1 MIEDDGWIRELFTG
15 SHDGVFEDMVKVEVR
30 MAAARAAEAVQRAE
44 ALAAETARLAGV
56 KHWLKQHKDYAAI
69 PDATY
74 RIIGGCGRC
83 GGKGWISAFTH
94 IKGGECFA
102 CGGQG

>member
-1 MIEDDGWIRELFTG
+1 MTDEEKSAALLALFAG
-15 SHDGVFEDMVKVEVR
+15 FDQ
-30 MAAARAAEAVQRAE
+30 AASDAALVAGRAAEAARI
-44 ALAAETARLAGV
+44 AAWHR
-56 KHWLKQHKDYAAI
+56 DYAAI

-83 GGKGWISAFTH
+83 GGKGWISAFQH

>member
-1 MIEDDGWIRELFTG
+1 MTEAEQDAALLALFAGFDQETN
-15 SHDGVFEDMVKVEVR
+15 DRD
-30 MAAARAAEAVQRAE
+30 MAAARAAEAARI
-44 ALAAETARLAGV
+44 AA
-56 KHWLKQHKDYAAI
+56 WHKDYAAI
-69 PDATY
+69 PEATY

-83 GGKGWISAFTH
+83 GGKGWISAFKH

>member
-1 MIEDDGWIRELFTG
+1 MTDAEKDAALLALFAGFDQETNDRE
-15 SHDGVFEDMVKVEVR
+15 
-30 MAAARAAEAVQRAE
+30 MAAARAAEAARI
-44 ALAAETARLAGV
+44 AA
-56 KHWLKQHKDYAAI
+56 WHKDYAAI
-69 PDATY
+69 PEATY

-83 GGKGWISAFTH
+83 GGKGWISAFQH